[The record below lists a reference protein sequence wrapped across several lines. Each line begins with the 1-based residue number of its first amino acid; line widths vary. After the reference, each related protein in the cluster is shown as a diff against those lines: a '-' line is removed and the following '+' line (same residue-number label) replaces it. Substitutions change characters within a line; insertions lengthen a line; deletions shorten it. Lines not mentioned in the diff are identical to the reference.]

1 MTLSMTHSLELA
13 AEAVR
18 YRVLDTTLELSG
30 SLPLDDSWKKFLF
43 DQEAPEGDSIQVW
56 DLPHTSLVHQAW
68 HDTLPFPGTR
78 VIRCGDCIVVMDDGW
93 SQCQVLQTGHPKD
106 LQEAL
111 LHLLYAHVV
120 KRGFLQVHS
129 SLIAYQGQG
138 ILFLGPSGIGKTTQ
152 AELWNR
158 YRGARILN
166 GDLAFVQMTETGAVG
181 YGTPWHGSSPYCEND
196 QVPLIA
202 GVVLKQDTEN
212 RIRRLTGFELVSE
225 VAGSIF
231 YPLWVEDGGVYCMD
245 TLNAVLSSLPVYELS
260 CRPEEDAVAL
270 LETELKREFT

>member
-1 MTLSMTHSLELA
+1 MRHSLQLA
-13 AEAVR
+13 AETVR
-18 YRVLDTTLELSG
+18 YNKYQLLDTTLELSD
-30 SLPLDDSWKKFLF
+30 SLPLDSSWEPFF
-43 DQEAPEGDSIQVW
+43 ADREAPEADVIRVM
-56 DLPHTSLVHQAW
+56 DLPHAAPVHQAW
-68 HDTLPFPGTR
+68 HHTVPFPVTR
-78 VIRCGDCIVVMDDGW
+78 VIRSGECIVLADEQW
-93 SQCQVLQTGHPKD
+93 KQCQVLQTGHPKD

-260 CRPEEDAVAL
+260 CRPEEEAVAL
-270 LETELKREFT
+270 LETEFKREFT